1 MSSRKKDPFS
11 EAIVG
16 IFMLA
21 VLALLVYF
29 TIIISGVDV
38 LQGRRKVVANVE
50 FSDVGGLKDHDN
62 VMYRGTK
69 VGTVDK
75 IILSPTNLIVAIE
88 IDRDVVLRE
97 SYRIAVCNLS
107 MLGGNYLLLEEG
119 EGEALQLD
127 TTLFKGEQPTDW
139 MRDVSNIAKN
149 LNEFTSGGELKAIV
163 TNIEAA
169 SEKVLE
175 VVSRVERGEGT
186 IGKLLSSDDTV
197 YRDIAQTVSDA
208 KTVVSNANIIVERV
222 ERGEGTI
229 GKLLSSDDTVYRDL
243 AQTLGDAKTVVSN
256 ASIIVERVERGEGTI
271 GKLLSSDDTV
281 YRDIAHTVSNANVIV
296 ERVERGE
303 GTIGKLLSADD
314 TVYQDLKR
322 TLAAAGDIAER
333 IRAGEGFVGRLLAKD
348 DPLGAEIDAAVAAFR
363 KACESFD
370 AREVMESANTLLASL
385 NATAAKIEK
394 GEGTIG
400 KLINESELYDEINAL
415 AKDVRQVMDNFRDT
429 TPISTFGSLI
439 MGGL

>member
-21 VLALLVYF
+21 VLGLLVYF

-38 LQGRRKVVANVE
+38 LQGREKVVAKVQ

-69 VGTVDK
+69 VGTVDR
-75 IILSPTNLIVAIE
+75 IDLSPTNLTVFIE
-88 IDRDVVLRE
+88 IDRDVILRS
-97 SYRIAVCNLS
+97 SYRIAICNLS

-119 EGEALQLD
+119 EGDVQNLA
-127 TTLFKGEQPTDW
+127 TTVFQGEKPTDW

-169 SEKVLE
+169 SVKILD
-175 VVSRVERGEGT
+175 VVTRVERGEGTIGKLLSSDETIYNDLHDAVADAKSTVSNASEIVERVNRGEGT

-197 YRDIAQTVSDA
+197 YKDLQRTLSSAADVAEKLNNGEGLLGRLIAKDDPIYGEVEAAVASFKKACDSIDA
-208 KTVVSNANIIVERV
+208 TEIVKSGEKLLANLNDVAEKIKN
-222 ERGEGTI
+222 GDGTI
-229 GKLLSSDDTVYRDL
+229 GKLV
-243 AQTLGDAKTVVSN
+243 
-256 ASIIVERVERGEGTI
+256 
-271 GKLLSSDDTV
+271 
-281 YRDIAHTVSNANVIV
+281 
-296 ERVERGE
+296 
-303 GTIGKLLSADD
+303 
-314 TVYQDLKR
+314 
-322 TLAAAGDIAER
+322 
-333 IRAGEGFVGRLLAKD
+333 
-348 DPLGAEIDAAVAAFR
+348 
-363 KACESFD
+363 
-370 AREVMESANTLLASL
+370 
-385 NATAAKIEK
+385 
-394 GEGTIG
+394 
-400 KLINESELYDEINAL
+400 NETELYDEVNTL
-415 AKDVRQVMDNFRDT
+415 AKDIRQTLDNFRDT